1 MHPIYDNIRV
11 DATTVWGLVKN
22 YAHDVFWPKNTK
34 IHQHEYFTNFGGQTQ
49 TLRKPGFS
57 QLFVNID
64 QSQDWHHWKADIEG
78 FPGNFG
84 LKFQTMKISWAIKV

>member
-1 MHPIYDNIRV
+1 M
-11 DATTVWGLVKN
+11 TFSGK
-22 YAHDVFWPKNTK
+22 KNTK
-34 IHQHEYFTNFGGQTQ
+34 IHQQKYFTNFGGQTQ

-64 QSQDWHHWKADIEG
+64 QSQDWHHLKADIEG

-84 LKFQTMKISWAIKV
+84 LKFQTMKIS